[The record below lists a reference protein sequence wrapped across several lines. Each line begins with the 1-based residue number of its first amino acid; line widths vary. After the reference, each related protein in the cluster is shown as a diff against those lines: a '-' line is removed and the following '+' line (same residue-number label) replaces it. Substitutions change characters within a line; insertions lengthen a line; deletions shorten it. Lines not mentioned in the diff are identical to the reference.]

1 MRTDKRIFHV
11 FMCHGVEDYACV
23 WYNIRRADIVP
34 CAYRLSEA
42 MRSVSWRAV
51 GDGTCQLYHA
61 HIASSRRCDHF
72 HGVPSETAH
81 ANCTINVKRLWYNIR
96 RAAIVPRAYRLFEAM
111 RSISWPCRRR
121 RHMAVVSYAC
131 DDTTDSCRQMDMVE
145 VYKGEGCYK
154 GIAYRGKGRYVD
166 AYACKRASQFPAD

>member
-1 MRTDKRIFHV
+1 MFSCVTALKIMHVCGTISAERI
-11 FMCHGVEDYACV
+11 
-23 WYNIRRADIVP
+23 
-34 CAYRLSEA
+34 
-42 MRSVSWRAV
+42 
-51 GDGTCQLYHA
+51 LYHA
-61 HIASSRRCDHF
+61 HIASPRRSDQF

-81 ANCTINVKRLWYNIR
+81 ANCTMRISPLRGDAINFMACR
-96 RAAIVPRAYRLFEAM
+96 RRRHIPIVPCAYCLSEAM